1 MARVHEIGVKDV
13 FSFLDAGDTA
23 RLNAHVEARPQA
35 AAIRNMQNISP
46 VMYALYRRNYD
57 AVVIL
62 RNRLTTIDLWEAAA
76 LGEAITTRDL
86 IASGVD
92 VNGYSA
98 DGFTA
103 LALASFFGRTQ
114 VVELLLAAGADPN
127 LVSKNA
133 AGICAI
139 HGAAAGRHTE
149 IVKMLIAGGADVDMF
164 QADGQSALSIAMRN
178 GEEDLVKVLTARP
191 YNRKD

>member
-1 MARVHEIGVKDV
+1 MARVHETGVKDV
-13 FSFLDAGDTA
+13 FSFLDAGDNA
-23 RLNAHVEARPQA
+23 RLSAHLEMRPQA
-35 AAIRNMQNISP
+35 AALRNMQNISP

-62 RNRLTTIDLWEAAA
+62 RNRLITIDLCEAAA
-76 LGEAITTRDL
+76 LGEAITAREL
-86 IASGVD
+86 IAAGAD
-92 VNGYSA
+92 VNAYSP
-98 DGFTA
+98 DGLTA

-127 LVSKNA
+127 LVSKNV

-139 HGAAAGRHTE
+139 HGAAAGRHSE
-149 IVKMLIAGGADVDMF
+149 IVKMLISGGADVDKL

-178 GEEDLVKVLTARP
+178 GEEDIVKILTARP
-191 YNRKD
+191 YNRKA